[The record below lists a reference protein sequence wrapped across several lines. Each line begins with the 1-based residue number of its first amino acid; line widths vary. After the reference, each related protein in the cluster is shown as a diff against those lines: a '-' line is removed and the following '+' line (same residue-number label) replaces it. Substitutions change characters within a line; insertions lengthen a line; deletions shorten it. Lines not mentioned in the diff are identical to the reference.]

1 MNKIRSN
8 RVLLLLIALPPLM
21 LTCLC
26 GAFIVLRLINLIASP
41 SYSDY
46 LWSRR
51 ITREL
56 RDNGYPVHDVS
67 VSDSDPPGFR
77 IVDVQVGNLV
87 DSEQQRTYEIV
98 KAVHKTVIDT
108 FASSSFQPDSASVIV
123 ITLFDYAS
131 GIYTI
136 GVDFATAQKYQ
147 LGEISEEEY
156 FEQWSFSPNTPEIMP
171 P

>member
-1 MNKIRSN
+1 MQKIRSN
-8 RVLLLLIALPPLM
+8 RLLLLLIVLPLLM
-21 LTCLC
+21 LICLC
-26 GAFIVLRLINLIASP
+26 SAFIALRSINLIAS
-41 SYSDY
+41 SSFSDY
-46 LWSRR
+46 LWSLR

-56 RDNGYPVHDVS
+56 RDNGYLVHDVS

-87 DSEQQRTYEIV
+87 DGEQQRTYELV

-108 FASSSFQPDSASVIV
+108 FASSSFQPDSASVIF
-123 ITLFDYAS
+123 ITLFDYSS

-136 GVDFATAQKYQ
+136 GVDFAAAQKYQ
-147 LGEISEEEY
+147 LVEISEEEY
-156 FEQWSFSPNTPEIMP
+156 FEEWSFSPNTPEIMP